1 MSWALQDTYPT
12 YPTYT
17 TIPYHDMGPPDMGLT
32 WGPPPYDLAEGGLVS
47 LAEGGSFGSV
57 ATKWRSPA

>member
-1 MSWALQDTYPT
+1 MTQAL
-12 YPTYT
+12 
-17 TIPYHDMGPPDMGLT
+17 PDMGLLDM
-32 WGPPPYDLAEGGLVS
+32 GPPPYDLAEGGLVS

>member
-1 MSWALQDTYPT
+1 MTQAPL
-12 YPTYT
+12 
-17 TIPYHDMGPPDMGLT
+17 DMGLT
-32 WGPPPYDLAEGGLVS
+32 WGPPHYDLAEGGLVS